1 MTKIRRNKYQSYK
14 ERVNKVMKKDLPR
27 TTKRTTK
34 VIRDKSYHG
43 DEERV
48 SNIQFNSVSVF
59 FRLFEL

>member
-14 ERVNKVMKKDLPR
+14 ERVNKVMKKELPR

-48 SNIQFNSVSVF
+48 SNIQ
-59 FRLFEL
+59 